1 MRISYWSS
9 AVCSSDLH
17 PAPAQA
23 RASRYLAVPATAMA
37 HHHAPSAD
45 GGMGRRPRADLAL
58 RLLVHPKVCCKGGTM
73 SRFKTE
79 ITHLQAPITTLRLG
93 AGALIVVAMVMGCG
107 WSSAPR
113 TLP

>member
-58 RLLVHPKVCCKGGTM
+58 RLLVHPKVCCKGGTK
-73 SRFKTE
+73 SRLKND
-79 ITHLQAPITTLRLG
+79 ITQLHASSEASRVG
-93 AGALIVVAMVMGCG
+93 KGCI
-107 WSSAPR
+107 SPCQSRCEP
-113 TLP
+113 